1 MKHDIENTLDAIGDL
16 AMQLENRIDDLACIA
31 CKAGSPRSV
40 HLIMAEHDKVRRIVL
55 NLNRIA
61 LGTLRF

>member
-16 AMQLENRIDDLACIA
+16 AMQLQNRIDYLACIA

-40 HLIMAEHDKVRRIVL
+40 HMIVAEHDKLHRMVI

-61 LGTLRF
+61 LDNLRF